1 MIERGSG
8 QVVNMTSAAAYFF
21 FPGAN
26 GYASARHA
34 MRAFTEHLREDTS
47 IVREGV
53 MEIVRAKFRPE
64 FLNRLDE
71 IILFRRLGREQMD
84 KIVDIQVAR
93 LIKLLSDRKIAI
105 ALDKPAKEW
114 LANVGYDPVYG
125 ARPLKRAIQRH
136 LQDPLAEQILEG
148 KIKDGDTV
156 KVSAD
161 EGGLLIN
168 QKRKGTTL
176 H

>member
-1 MIERGSG
+1 
-8 QVVNMTSAAAYFF
+8 
-21 FPGAN
+21 
-26 GYASARHA
+26 
-34 MRAFTEHLREDTS
+34 
-47 IVREGV
+47 
-53 MEIVRAKFRPE
+53 
-64 FLNRLDE
+64 
-71 IILFRRLGREQMD
+71 MD

-114 LANVGYDPVYG
+114 LANAGYDPVYG

-168 QKRKGTTL
+168 QKRKGATL